1 MSGRVQN
8 VKNSAILEA
17 IETLQ
22 NNLNENL
29 TPIATLT
36 ADISKIKQN
45 IQTLQDANSQVNT
58 FIQQTH
64 NDITEKF
71 LFIKD
76 EITTIEENSTA
87 LKKEF
92 EEFKQTIERKL
103 DSITNNSAVF
113 DQTLLKNRRQSS
125 IQVVNKLEETM
136 NFLPNKKYSETHPIL
151 QSSIRRR
158 MKLNIKRNEDQ
169 GNSRKNLERDFLF
182 DPNCSITTQKN
193 QEILDNYINEYMK
206 TYESQKD
213 MLGK

>member
-1 MSGRVQN
+1 MSGRIQN
-8 VKNSAILEA
+8 VKNSAILKA

-45 IQTLQDANSQVNT
+45 IQTLQDANSQVNI

-64 NDITEKF
+64 NDTTEKL

-76 EITTIEENSTA
+76 EVTTIEENSTV
-87 LKKEF
+87 LKEES

-103 DSITNNSAVF
+103 DSITNNFAVF

-125 IQVVNKLEETM
+125 IQVVK
-136 NFLPNKKYSETHPIL
+136 IL
-151 QSSIRRR
+151 IDWRR
-158 MKLNIKRNEDQ
+158 L
-169 GNSRKNLERDFLF
+169 
-182 DPNCSITTQKN
+182 
-193 QEILDNYINEYMK
+193 
-206 TYESQKD
+206 
-213 MLGK
+213 